1 LAKSSSRDPKY
12 VGGGDMRISRVSAG
26 FVLVGISIFLFFS
39 TLLAEDS
46 ELRVAELAFVE
57 NSLAL
62 LAAVLMGFGI
72 YLVVFSKACP
82 ICAEKVTRAAS
93 DCHSCGHVFKSSTHL
108 PDQRARIKELR

>member
-1 LAKSSSRDPKY
+1 
-12 VGGGDMRISRVSAG
+12 
-26 FVLVGISIFLFFS
+26 
-39 TLLAEDS
+39 DS

-108 PDQRARIKELR
+108 PDQRRGSKDYGDSIPERKSPRHLRNKTRVKRNRKEKHLLFTPTAVAR